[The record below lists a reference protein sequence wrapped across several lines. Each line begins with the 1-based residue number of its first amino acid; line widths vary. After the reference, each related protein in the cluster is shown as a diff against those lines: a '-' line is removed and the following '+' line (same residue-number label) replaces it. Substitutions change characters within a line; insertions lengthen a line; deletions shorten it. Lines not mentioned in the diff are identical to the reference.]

1 MNSAYLKKSFLA
13 NNAVCSKI
21 VFFNRL
27 IIHILQ
33 VIAPHISTSGIP
45 KRPIFPIYNKQPFL
59 SGTELLECAEYLYDG
74 WNFDLQNFQ
83 NHY

>member
-21 VFFNRL
+21 IFYHL
-27 IIHILQ
+27 LIHILQ

-45 KRPIFPIYNKQPFL
+45 KLPIFPIYNKQPF
-59 SGTELLECAEYLYDG
+59 SSETELIECAEYLYDG
-74 WNFDLQNFQ
+74 
-83 NHY
+83 